1 MRSWKKAPSA
11 VGVYVPGGRDA
22 IAAFKFAS
30 DGTGNLSMRGGLNGA
45 GVFCSSHNLRRSER
59 TE

>member
-1 MRSWKKAPSA
+1 VRSWKKAPSA
-11 VGVYVPGGRDA
+11 VGAYVPGSRDA

-30 DGTGNLSMRGGLNGA
+30 DGTGNFLNGA